1 MNLNQVNLVGRL
13 ARDAEVRMLTTGT
26 PVCSFTLVTNQFF
39 LKEGKKVEQPEFHA
53 IAAFGKTAEL
63 IGQYGKKGRLLMVMG
78 HLRTSAWEKDGQ
90 KHARTEIV
98 AERVQLGPKAE
109 RKPEP
114 AVEIIADPGQE
125 SEAVEA
131 AVMV

>member
-1 MNLNQVNLVGRL
+1 M
-13 ARDAEVRMLTTGT
+13 ARDAELRMLTTGT

-39 LKEGKKVEQPEFHA
+39 VRDGKKVEQPEFHA
-53 IAAFGKTAEL
+53 VTAFGKTAEL
-63 IGQYGKKGRLLMVMG
+63 IGQYGKKGRTLMVQG

-90 KHARTEIV
+90 KHTRTEIV

-109 RKPEP
+109 KKPEP
-114 AVEIIADPGQE
+114 AVEIIAEPGQE
-125 SEAVEA
+125 AEFVEA

>member
-1 MNLNQVNLVGRL
+1 MNLNQVNLVGRM
-13 ARDAEVRMLTTGT
+13 ARDAELRMLTTGT

-39 LKEGKKVEQPEFHA
+39 LKDGKKAEQPEFHTV
-53 IAAFGKTAEL
+53 AAFGKTAEL
-63 IGQYGKKGRLLMVMG
+63 IGQYGKKGRLLMVAG

-90 KHARTEIV
+90 KHSRTEIV

-109 RKPEP
+109 KKPEP
-114 AVEIIADPGQE
+114 AVEFIAEPGQE
-125 SEAVEA
+125 AEVVEA